1 MQQHVAT
8 VDSYG
13 GCGENEWMRQQ
24 DGGDKE
30 TRRGAS
36 VTSPRK
42 VILAIGLPG
51 SGKSTYFARREI
63 VPLSSD
69 LIRQLLYD
77 DAADQRRPD
86 WVFTALRELLRRR
99 LASGARTS
107 YIDATNLT
115 RRNRREFL
123 AIAREAGC
131 VAEAL
136 FFDVPL
142 DVCLERNRNR
152 AHSDGVPANREAMVA
167 DTGVGGAMGG
177 AMPDSRKGR
186 VVPEHVL
193 RRMAREME
201 PPTLEE
207 GFARIRVVDSGTGRA
222 APRKTKR
229 AAQKS
234 RGGTSGNRI

>member
-1 MQQHVAT
+1 MT
-8 VDSYG
+8 P
-13 GCGENEWMRQQ
+13 R
-24 DGGDKE
+24 
-30 TRRGAS
+30 
-36 VTSPRK
+36 RK
-42 VILAIGLPG
+42 VVLAIGLPG
-51 SGKSTYFARREI
+51 AGKSTYFARRGI

-123 AIAREAGC
+123 AIARESGC

-142 DVCLERNRNR
+142 AVCLERNRHR
-152 AHSDGVPANREAMVA
+152 ANGDG
-167 DTGVGGAMGG
+167 
-177 AMPDSRKGR
+177 
-186 VVPEHVL
+186 
-193 RRMAREME
+193 
-201 PPTLEE
+201 
-207 GFARIRVVDSGTGRA
+207 A
-222 APRKTKR
+222 AK
-229 AAQKS
+229 A
-234 RGGTSGNRI
+234 

>member
-1 MQQHVAT
+1 L
-8 VDSYG
+8 
-13 GCGENEWMRQQ
+13 
-24 DGGDKE
+24 
-30 TRRGAS
+30 
-36 VTSPRK
+36 VTAARK

-51 SGKSTYFARREI
+51 AGKSTYFARRQI

-99 LASGARTS
+99 LLSGARTS

-115 RRNRREFL
+115 RRNRRGFL
-123 AIAREAGC
+123 EIARESGC

-142 DVCLERNRNR
+142 EVCLERNRNR
-152 AHSDGVPANREAMVA
+152 AQDEIPQASSDGVPAGAEANA
-167 DTGVGGAMGG
+167 AAGAGEHSVVLDLRRRG
-177 AMPDSRKGR
+177 LRKAGLRKGR
-186 VVPEHVL
+186 VVPEEVL
-193 RRMAREME
+193 RRMAQELE

-207 GFARIRVVDSGTGRA
+207 GFARILVVRFRPGAEERA
-222 APRKTKR
+222 KYRLGP
-229 AAQKS
+229 QKS
-234 RGGTSGNRI
+234 HGGSDEK

>member
-1 MQQHVAT
+1 V
-8 VDSYG
+8 S
-13 GCGENEWMRQQ
+13 E
-24 DGGDKE
+24 
-30 TRRGAS
+30 
-36 VTSPRK
+36 RK

-51 SGKSTYFARREI
+51 SGKSTYFARRGI

-152 AHSDGVPANREAMVA
+152 AHGDGVPAKREMIVA
-167 DTGVGGAMGG
+167 DTGAIG
-177 AMPDSRKGR
+177 AMPDSPRGR
-186 VVPEHVL
+186 VVPEEIL

-207 GFARIRVVDSGTGRA
+207 GFARIRVVRLGIGRS
-222 APRKTKR
+222 APRRTKR

>member
-1 MQQHVAT
+1 MV
-8 VDSYG
+8 
-13 GCGENEWMRQQ
+13 
-24 DGGDKE
+24 
-30 TRRGAS
+30 
-36 VTSPRK
+36 
-42 VILAIGLPG
+42 LAIGLPG
-51 SGKSTYFARREI
+51 AGKSTYFARRGI

-99 LASGARTS
+99 LASGAQTS

-115 RRNRREFL
+115 RHNRREFL

-142 DVCLERNRNR
+142 EVCLKRNRNR
-152 AHSDGVPANREAMVA
+152 ANDDGVPQTGNVKTSNAETSNANGAGTDASEAPP
-167 DTGVGGAMGG
+167 G
-177 AMPDSRKGR
+177 SRKGR
-186 VVPEHVL
+186 VVPDEIL

-207 GFARIRVVDSGTGRA
+207 GFARIRVVRGRA
-222 APRKTKR
+222 SQGGARR
-229 AAQKS
+229 AKQGAH
-234 RGGTSGNRI
+234 